1 MKEIRTGTYTHIN
14 NDIDETYNFDF
25 CTDLSSADKLKFVN
39 SVVSILIDENNYNSI
54 IRDLIFDYYIVKI
67 FTTVDTEKLDESH
80 TFLNDVE
87 RFLDETNIVEI
98 VKSNIFPT
106 LIDELNNAID
116 LNIQYLTG
124 IHPSP
129 IADSI
134 ASLLSTIENKINEVD
149 LNSMMDMAKTFAG
162 MTGELTPKSIIN
174 AYMTSD
180 IHKKNLSEIEEFK
193 KEQQE

>member
-1 MKEIRTGTYTHIN
+1 MKEIRTGFYTRIN
-14 NDIDETYNFDF
+14 SDIDETYSFDF

-39 SVVSILIDENNYNSI
+39 SVVSILVDENHYNSI

-67 FTTVDTEKLDESH
+67 FTTVDTEKLDESR

-87 RFLDETNIVEI
+87 QFLDETNIVEI
-98 VKSNIFPT
+98 VKANAFPT
-106 LIDELNNAID
+106 LIDELNEAIN

-134 ASLLSTIENKINEVD
+134 TSLLSTIEKKIDEVD
-149 LNSMMDMAKTFAG
+149 LNDMMGMAKTFAG
-162 MTGELTPKSIIN
+162 MTGELTPESIIK
-174 AYMTSD
+174 AYMASD
-180 IHKKNLSEIEEFK
+180 IYKKNLSEIEEFK
-193 KEQQE
+193 KKQQE

>member
-1 MKEIRTGTYTHIN
+1 MKEIRTGAYTHIN
-14 NDIDETYNFDF
+14 KDIDETYSFDF

-39 SVVSILIDENNYNSI
+39 SVVSILVDENYYNSI

-67 FTTVDTEKLDESH
+67 FTTVDTEKLDKSP

-87 RFLDETNIVEI
+87 QFLDETNIVEI
-98 VKSNIFPT
+98 VKANAFPT
-106 LIDELNNAID
+106 LFDELNKAID

-134 ASLLSTIENKINEVD
+134 ASLLSAIEKKINEVD
-149 LNSMMDMAKTFAG
+149 LDSMMDMAKTFAG
-162 MTGELTPKSIIN
+162 MTGELTPESVIN
-174 AYMTSD
+174 AYLASD
-180 IHKKNLSEIEEFK
+180 AHKKNLSEIEEFK
-193 KEQQE
+193 NN